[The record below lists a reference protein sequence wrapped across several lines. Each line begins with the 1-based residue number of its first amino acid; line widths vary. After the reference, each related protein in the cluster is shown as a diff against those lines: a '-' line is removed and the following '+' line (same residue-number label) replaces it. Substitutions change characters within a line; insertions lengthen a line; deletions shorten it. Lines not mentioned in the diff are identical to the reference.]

1 MNESLLTNEND
12 NNVTKDTEGSLSLDN
27 EPLKKEAFKNQIMN
41 AITQNLLDIIK
52 ENAPYKNLIS
62 VDKFYLTCVPN
73 ISLNDYIKRLVI
85 FTKMDISTLINAI
98 IYIDTYCEKKN
109 CILCLNNVY
118 LILLSACLLS
128 IKFNEDFPIDT
139 KFYSQIAG
147 IKLQSLINLESSLLA
162 SLDYRLLVKE
172 DLYRSYYDYFSHFE
186 ISYPKKE
193 KEI

>member
-147 IKLQSLINLESSLLA
+147 IKLQSLINLESS
-162 SLDYRLLVKE
+162 
-172 DLYRSYYDYFSHFE
+172 
-186 ISYPKKE
+186 
-193 KEI
+193 

>member
-1 MNESLLTNEND
+1 M
-12 NNVTKDTEGSLSLDN
+12 
-27 EPLKKEAFKNQIMN
+27 
-41 AITQNLLDIIK
+41 
-52 ENAPYKNLIS
+52 
-62 VDKFYLTCVPN
+62 
-73 ISLNDYIKRLVI
+73 
-85 FTKMDISTLINAI
+85 
-98 IYIDTYCEKKN
+98 
-109 CILCLNNVY
+109 NNVY

-172 DLYRSYYDYFSHFE
+172 DLYQSYYDYFSHFE